1 MELVS
6 TMEESCSL
14 YTVQKPGFAIALR
27 QFPSPEFLH
36 AGVTFHTMLFR
47 MAQNMGPNPWH
58 QIANHLGWE
67 TWLCCFEAVQ
77 DYNNTWIALENLVR
91 GDLWTLS
98 VPYNKI
104 RWCSLEAQCEN
115 HLPVEKWF
123 CPYPEAIRRHG
134 QTPQA
139 LVKFPPKSAYLI
151 KVEKA
156 RDVFQRAGL
165 WDSKLAG
172 ALGDDTEKSRG
183 DGSLVKHRHSAEKA
197 A

>member
-1 MELVS
+1 
-6 TMEESCSL
+6 MEESCFL
-14 YTVQKPGFAIALR
+14 YTVQKPGLAIALR

-36 AGVTFHTMLFR
+36 AGAAFHTMLFR
-47 MAQNMGPNPWH
+47 MAQNVGPSPWH
-58 QIANHLGWE
+58 QIANHLEWDA
-67 TWLCCFEAVQ
+67 WLCCFQ
-77 DYNNTWIALENLVR
+77 DIKDYDNVWIALENVVR

-98 VPYNKI
+98 VPYEEV

-139 LVKFPPKSAYLI
+139 LVKFPLKSSHLV
-151 KVEKA
+151 KVEPS
-156 RDVFQRAGL
+156 RNVFQRAGL
-165 WDSKLAG
+165 WDSRLAES
-172 ALGDDTEKSRG
+172 LVDNSEKRRFY
-183 DGSLVKHRHSAEKA
+183 GSLSQHRHSAEKA

>member
-1 MELVS
+1 
-6 TMEESCSL
+6 MEESCFL
-14 YTVQKPGFAIALR
+14 YTVQKPGLAIALR

-36 AGVTFHTMLFR
+36 AGLAFHTMLFR
-47 MAQNMGPNPWH
+47 MAQNFGPNPWH
-58 QIANHLGWE
+58 QIANHLEWNA
-67 TWLCCFEAVQ
+67 WMCCFQDIE
-77 DYNNTWIALENLVR
+77 DYNNVWIALENVVR

-98 VPYNKI
+98 VPYEKI

-139 LVKFPPKSAYLI
+139 LVKFPLKTSYLV
-151 KVEKA
+151 KVEHS

-165 WDSKLAG
+165 WNSRLAESLAG
-172 ALGDDTEKSRG
+172 DRKKGRFDRSC
-183 DGSLVKHRHSAEKA
+183 SQHRHGAEKA